1 MAGIKITN
9 LLSLGEAASDDLLYI
24 VDVSDNTQ
32 SPEGTSKKIE
42 VGKISTNGIFYPIDD
57 AVLSANVVSVAGG
70 SYAQYFV
77 SAKTMILGVEF
88 QQLDIDFDSSTDA
101 TITIELP
108 TGYTAASASGS
119 ASISFNSSP
128 TAVATPVF
136 SRCLYGGSGKIEI
149 FLQNYGGEVS
159 DIYDITATFVIELS

>member
-9 LLSLGEAASDDLLYI
+9 LVSLTEAASDDLLYI
-24 VDVSDNTQ
+24 VDVSDLTD

-42 VGKISTNGIFYPIDD
+42 VGKISTSGIFYPIDD

-77 SAKTMILGVEF
+77 SGKTMILGVEF

-108 TGYTAASASGS
+108 TGYTAATASGS
-119 ASISFNSSP
+119 ASISFESTP

-136 SRCLYGGSGKIEI
+136 SKCFYGGSGKVQI
-149 FLQNYGGEVS
+149 FLQNFGGEVS
-159 DIYDITATFVIELS
+159 DIYNVTATFVIELA